1 MNPLSSI
8 TLRSDLKW
16 SERCGVNE
24 WEKEIAAV
32 PYGDEGEAQEE
43 AQCAANTGNQGGEGE
58 DQLLLLH
65 EGVVR
70 SRPELEQEVL
80 ASPRQELLLTHL
92 DVECEDGVVKY
103 KPIDILDNDKAFD
116 SQSGSQ
122 FPNNCS
128 LWSFSNSA
136 SYCLQFTTLRGAC
149 ADEPILN
156 LSRTKPNQLI
166 LVLTFVSV

>member
-16 SERCGVNE
+16 SEICGVKE

-70 SRPELEQEVL
+70 SRPELEHSLPLGEKQL
-80 ASPRQELLLTHL
+80 
-92 DVECEDGVVKY
+92 VK
-103 KPIDILDNDKAFD
+103 K
-116 SQSGSQ
+116 GS
-122 FPNNCS
+122 S
-128 LWSFSNSA
+128 
-136 SYCLQFTTLRGAC
+136 
-149 ADEPILN
+149 D
-156 LSRTKPNQLI
+156 
-166 LVLTFVSV
+166 

>member
-122 FPNNCS
+122 SKIIALYGVSQTRPHIACNS
-128 LWSFSNSA
+128 QLWEMLVQMNPSSTSP
-136 SYCLQFTTLRGAC
+136 
-149 ADEPILN
+149 ELN
-156 LSRTKPNQLI
+156 QTN
-166 LVLTFVSV
+166 

>member
-1 MNPLSSI
+1 MNPLSFI
-8 TLRSDLKW
+8 TLRSDLKL
-16 SERCGVNE
+16 SERVNE

-80 ASPRQELLLTHL
+80 ASPRQELFLTHL
-92 DVECEDGVVKY
+92 DVECEDDVVKY

-122 FPNNCS
+122 SQIIDLYGVSQTRPAIHNFER
-128 LWSFSNSA
+128 
-136 SYCLQFTTLRGAC
+136 CLCKWTHPQN
-149 ADEPILN
+149 IQN
-156 LSRTKPNQLI
+156 
-166 LVLTFVSV
+166 